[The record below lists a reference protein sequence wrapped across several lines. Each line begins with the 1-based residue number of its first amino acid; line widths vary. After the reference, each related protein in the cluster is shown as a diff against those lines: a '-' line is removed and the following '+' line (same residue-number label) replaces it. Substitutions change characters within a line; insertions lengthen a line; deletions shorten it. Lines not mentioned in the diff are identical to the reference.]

1 MRILPLAFLALLA
14 SPALA
19 DDAAYPVLPDTPSGL
34 GDPDAIVC
42 RAPQP
47 LAGSGVLG
55 PKICI
60 HNSVWARLSL
70 TGQDLSADGKSV
82 FARPTVNDPTGDG
95 NPDSV
100 TCRAPVALTASRT
113 WPPGSCASTAP
124 EKSSARARTARLRWG
139 PYPMPSSNAHRRCEQ
154 AHGLNA
160 HIAFIHPAARN
171 LIHASAPKHKSRL
184 PVRHTRCLKRQHCD
198 VLQCNKID

>member
-14 SPALA
+14 TPALG
-19 DDAAYPVLPDTPSGL
+19 DDVSYPVMSDTPSGL

-47 LAGSGVLG
+47 ISGSGEMG

-70 TGQDLSADGKSV
+70 TGQDLSADGKNV
-82 FARPTVNDPTGDG
+82 FARPTVSDPTGEG

-100 TCRAPVALTASRT
+100 TCRQPTALTASRT
-113 WPPGSCASTAP
+113 RHGPEICLTNQQWKNLAAKQLRVNSAGQIVNARPTGPTGLGAIPFAVVEMSPP
-124 EKSSARARTARLRWG
+124 L
-139 PYPMPSSNAHRRCEQ
+139 
-154 AHGLNA
+154 
-160 HIAFIHPAARN
+160 
-171 LIHASAPKHKSRL
+171 
-184 PVRHTRCLKRQHCD
+184 
-198 VLQCNKID
+198 

>member
-1 MRILPLAFLALLA
+1 MRILPLAFVALLA

-55 PKICI
+55 PRICI

-113 WPPGSCASTAP
+113 RHGP
-124 EKSSARARTARLRWG
+124 EVCLTNQQWKNLAARQLRVNSAGEIVSARPNG
-139 PYPMPSSNAHRRCEQ
+139 PVAMGAIPYAVVERSPP
-154 AHGLNA
+154 L
-160 HIAFIHPAARN
+160 
-171 LIHASAPKHKSRL
+171 
-184 PVRHTRCLKRQHCD
+184 
-198 VLQCNKID
+198 